1 MQGFKRSCIPHHD
14 VRTTALHVIGGV
26 EEHRI
31 YGATLGFNTNDSGFP
46 SFLLVEARSLLPFGT
61 NDRRF
66 SAKATDCISEQHEV
80 FRVASAG
87 VDVLGSFTRSVQ
99 LISFFICVE
108 RVKELS

>member
-46 SFLLVEARSLLPFGT
+46 SFLLVEARSLLPFRT

-66 SAKATDCISEQHEV
+66 PAIATDCISEQQEV
-80 FRVASAG
+80 FRVASAR
-87 VDVLGSFTRSVQ
+87 VDVLGSVARSIQ
-99 LISFFICVE
+99 IFPLLI
-108 RVKELS
+108 